1 MEQTNTF
8 DKKYN
13 PEKWLLNAMPLT
25 EKQKQ
30 NIKTQIELM
39 YKGLTLVNWAKH
51 GTKLGTAKLKA
62 LEQVETFAK
71 TLDDNK
77 KQNNNNAVV
86 AEISRTVA
94 ELKKKISKQI
104 MESKTSEMTVPEKL
118 AEKYKEH
125 GTGLAETNMRDLRKL
140 VTQDSKRV
148 QTNEKQAKQ
157 FTNPNQILLM
167 QIMALRA
174 KAA

>member
-8 DKKYN
+8 DKKYS

-148 QTNEKQAKQ
+148 QTNEKQANQ
-157 FTNPNQILLM
+157 FTQPNQILLW
-167 QIMALRA
+167 QIMAQRA

>member
-39 YKGLTLVNWAKH
+39 YKGLTLVNWAKR

-62 LEQVETFAK
+62 LEQVETFAQ

-140 VTQDSKRV
+140 VMQDSKRV
-148 QTNEKQAKQ
+148 QTNEKQANK
-157 FTNPNQILLM
+157 FAKPNQILLM